1 MIKLSKPQL
10 SKIIKEV
17 MVDMDAHDSHEGS
30 MARSQLGRTAEIASM
45 LQDMIDD
52 DTNLEEWV
60 ESKITKAQDYL
71 ATVLNYMRGEELSED
86 KKYKPSFYKSK
97 EKRAERLIR
106 KGVPEDVAYGV
117 ADKQMA
123 KKGKKK
129 RK

>member
-1 MIKLSKPQL
+1 MIKVDKPQL
-10 SKIIKEV
+10 AKIIKEV
-17 MVDMDAHDSHEGS
+17 IDDMDAHNSHEGS
-30 MARSQLGRTAEIASM
+30 MARSQLGRTAEIAAM

-52 DTNLEEWV
+52 NTNLDEWV

-71 ATVLNYMRGEELSED
+71 TTVLNYMRGQELSED

-97 EKRAERLIR
+97 EKRAEKLIK

>member
-1 MIKLSKPQL
+1 MIKVKKPQL
-10 SKIIKEV
+10 VKLIREV
-17 MVDMDAHDSHEGS
+17 MVDMETHDSHEGS
-30 MARSQLGRTAEIASM
+30 MARSQLGRTAEIAAM
-45 LQDMIDD
+45 LQDMVDD

-71 ATVLNYMRGEELSED
+71 TTVLNYMRGQELSED

-97 EKRAERLIR
+97 EKRAEKLIR